1 MENKRVVIALGGNAI
16 QSDDATA
23 EAQQKALRKTAEQ
36 LIDII
41 KNGYQVAITHGNGP
55 QVGNILLQQIN
66 SDCSETPAMPLDTCG
81 AMSEGMIGYWFG
93 NEVDVVLN
101 QHGIDKDVVTI
112 VTRVEVDPDDEA
124 FKNPTKPIGPFYS
137 EEEAKKQMEETGAI
151 FKEDAGRGWRRV
163 VPSPKPLKILEYKTI
178 KKLVED
184 GTIVI
189 STGGGGIPV
198 YRTNGD
204 IVGVEAVIDKDY
216 ASEKLADLIDAD
228 VLLILTGVKN
238 VYINYNQPDEKAL
251 HKVTVEEMRRYMEEG
266 HFAKGSMLPK
276 IEAAVQFVESKPG
289 RTAVITSLDCA
300 ATGLSGD
307 CGTIITQ

>member
-1 MENKRVVIALGGNAI
+1 M
-16 QSDDATA
+16 
-23 EAQQKALRKTAEQ
+23 
-36 LIDII
+36 
-41 KNGYQVAITHGNGP
+41 
-55 QVGNILLQQIN
+55 
-66 SDCSETPAMPLDTCG
+66 
-81 AMSEGMIGYWFG
+81 
-93 NEVDVVLN
+93 DVVLN

>member
-66 SDCSETPAMPLDTCG
+66 SDCNETPAMPLDTCG